1 MQVLQIFKIQFTCL
15 INRVSFPH
23 YQNMFVAQLAG
34 KSEQVKVI
42 CLCITNWNL
51 LVIINETKIY
61 VAFTLVWLPRV
72 AENEI
77 CLPWARVSPRWN
89 NESGSN
95 EISMR
100 LKSCQLLF
108 PSFIP
113 AIPRFP
119 FIPSTFLFS
128 RHSRETLLVRIS
140 HSTFWKE
147 TVPRCCYRIEVKL
160 GECTTW

>member
-1 MQVLQIFKIQFTCL
+1 MLTHRKD
-15 INRVSFPH
+15 
-23 YQNMFVAQLAG
+23 
-34 KSEQVKVI
+34 
-42 CLCITNWNL
+42 WNL
-51 LVIINETKIY
+51 LVIINGTKHLR
-61 VAFTLVWLPRV
+61 AFTLVWLPRV
-72 AENEI
+72 ARNEI
-77 CLPWARVSPRWN
+77 CLPRAGVSPRWN

-119 FIPSTFLFS
+119 FIPSTFPFS

-147 TVPRCCYRIEVKL
+147 TVPVAATASKSSSGNVPPDNSARDTACSHFPSNYQCL
-160 GECTTW
+160 GGTKKRGKRKTGDVADIPICS